1 MENILE
7 EIFGGLEPAELDELM
22 PDGFKYKSKMP
33 RGALARIENMV
44 FERTGVKTK
53 KRRVSRRLWIPAAAC
68 LAISASVTGVAC
80 AAEAREYGAAVDFF
94 EENGLCADGLSRKEL
109 KAVYRDITT
118 NRFTNDK
125 TAEVIRRS
133 VPGTEILQEEPTPE
147 ELAALWNSD
156 LLNSSMPRAGIEYR
170 RDDLYKH
177 DEELGFDVFDKSVVE
192 CYRDGVSLW
201 KTEVSSFCVESC
213 VPVSGGTAV
222 RGSTSIWSTKQPS
235 PAWLARLD
243 DGGNILW
250 ERRLDHGFKSEYI
263 AKIFDNGD
271 GTWSVISRGDNK
283 YLCLSKYDINGS
295 ELSFTKTDVGNKG
308 IGNTARLGDG
318 YLVQLASI
326 IDGDYARIVKL
337 DKDGNITENFVYES
351 DDCDYRITN
360 MVEFEN
366 KVYLSAY
373 AVPKQQ
379 DKGGR
384 SEIAG
389 ILDYIYGRNA
399 YLKLTSEELT
409 PIVRENYTAVLLVC
423 DPDGGEPKKFYSVKG
438 SLGSKLS
445 VENGQLKWDVNSVTS
460 TSFSPYTSSFSIGG
474 TCKVYRY
481 VFDGTGALA
490 GCDDTGETI
499 PFRR

>member
-7 EIFGGLEPAELDELM
+7 EIFGSLEPAELDELT
-22 PDGFKYKSKMP
+22 PNGFKYKSKMP
-33 RGALARIENMV
+33 RGALARIENTV
-44 FERTGVKTK
+44 FERTGLITK
-53 KRRVSRRLWIPAAAC
+53 KRRVRRRLWIPAAAC

-94 EENGLCADGLSRKEL
+94 EENGLCAEGLSRKEL

-133 VPGTEILQEEPTPE
+133 VPGTEILQADPTPE
-147 ELAALWNSD
+147 ELSTLWNSNIW
-156 LLNSSMPRAGIEYR
+156 NSPQPRAGIQYR
-170 RDDLYKH
+170 REDKYKP
-177 DEELGFDVFDKSVVE
+177 DEELGFDVFDKSIVE

-201 KTEVSSFCVESC
+201 KTEISSFRVESC
-213 VPVSGGTAV
+213 VPVSAGTAV
-222 RGSTSIWSTKQPS
+222 MGSTIRWSTKQPK

-243 DGGNILW
+243 DSGNILW
-250 ERRLDHGFKSEYI
+250 YRRLDHGFKYEYI
-263 AKIFDNGD
+263 AEIFDNGD
-271 GTWSVISRGDNK
+271 GTWSVISRGENN

-318 YLVQLASI
+318 YLVQLASY
-326 IDGDYARIVKL
+326 IDRDYARIVKL

-351 DDCDYRITN
+351 EDCDYRITN

-373 AVPKQQ
+373 AVPKRQ
-379 DKGGR
+379 DTGG
-384 SEIAG
+384 EIAG
-389 ILDYIYGRNA
+389 ILDYIYGRNDD
-399 YLKLTSEELT
+399 LELSSEELT

-445 VENGQLKWDVNSVTS
+445 VEDGQLKWDVNSVTS
-460 TSFSPYTSSFSIGG
+460 TYFSPYTSSFRIGG
-474 TCKVYRY
+474 TCKVFTYG
-481 VFDGTGALA
+481 FDGTGALVRR
-490 GCDDTGETI
+490 DDTGETI
-499 PFRR
+499 PFRRL